1 MIQSLK
7 AFTSLI
13 KLRVGMAVVLSAAV
27 GYLVQNHQ
35 SDMLLIF
42 TSLGVLL
49 LASGSAALNHWQE
62 YLRDGMMDRTASRPI
77 PTGTYSRST
86 ALVIACVLILSGTTI
101 LMAFAGI
108 VPAALGVAT
117 LVWYNFVYT
126 PLKVKTSFALLI
138 GALVGAFPPA
148 IGFTAAGGDLHD
160 PMLLIICLFY
170 FVWQVPHFFLLLLKY
185 GDDYLKAGFKPLNRT
200 VPQKSLA
207 RLTFLWIV
215 ALVFCALLFPLFG
228 LIHRE
233 LYLGILVASSIGMI
247 LLSLPLVKQDSID
260 PHIPRMFRIINLFML
275 LVSHLLMFENIF

>member
-1 MIQSLK
+1 VIPSLK

-13 KLRVGMAVVLSAAV
+13 KLRVGLAVVLSAAV

-35 SDMLLIF
+35 SDILLVI
-42 TSLGVLL
+42 TSLGVLM

-62 YLRDGMMDRTASRPI
+62 HRRDGMMERTAHRPI
-77 PTGTYSRST
+77 PSGTYSRNT
-86 ALVIACVLILSGTTI
+86 ALVIAGVLILSGTTI

-108 VPAALGVAT
+108 IPAVLGVAT

-126 PLKVKTSFALLI
+126 PLKVKTSYALLI

-148 IGFTAAGGDLHD
+148 IGFTAAGGDILD

-200 VPQKSLA
+200 VPHKSLA

-228 LIHRE
+228 LIHRD
-233 LYLGILVASSIGMI
+233 LYLGVLVASGLGLI
-247 LLSLPLVKQDSID
+247 LGSLPLVRHASVD